1 MAKTSEWRGLIW
13 GAAWGRIGVWGRM
26 ALAILDR
33 MVSVKL
39 GRLSGQGVRPLPP
52 GGREPMGPSAGKT
65 ATVSLLVAGL
75 LVAGLLLSGFGAMAW
90 SKPRGLLPGE
100 TITLDKCL
108 KFSVIAM
115 RDRDG
120 VLDHFDW
127 VTVRVENGCA
137 ESRRFLVVELMVID
151 PVGQAYGGKLWVLGR
166 GEQLLPGSAKT
177 EHYAV
182 PDPDNRMP
190 HRWLA
195 RLVYVQKPGLRRKAP
210 PPRAVRGLKARGLKA
225 RGLKTRRHESRP
237 WFRRVR

>member
-52 GGREPMGPSAGKT
+52 GREPMGHSAGKT
-65 ATVSLLVAGL
+65 AAVSL

-225 RGLKTRRHESRP
+225 RPPKARGLKTRRHKSRP

>member
-1 MAKTSEWRGLIW
+1 
-13 GAAWGRIGVWGRM
+13 
-26 ALAILDR
+26 
-33 MVSVKL
+33 
-39 GRLSGQGVRPLPP
+39 
-52 GGREPMGPSAGKT
+52 MGPSAGKT
-65 ATVSLLVAGL
+65 ASVSLLVC
-75 LVAGLLLSGFGAMAW
+75 GLLLSGFGAMAW

-166 GEQLLPGSAKT
+166 GERLLPGSAKT

-195 RLVYVQKPGLRRKAP
+195 RLVYVQKPGMRRKAP
-210 PPRAVRGLKARGLKA
+210 PPRAVRGLKARELKTRGLKA
-225 RGLKTRRHESRP
+225 RRHKSRP